1 MNDIKFNTVQQKI
14 KTDHKN
20 ITGIIVQKNDQMLYE
35 EYFNDCDEASKIH
48 VYSITKSI
56 LSLLLGIAH
65 EKGAIN
71 ELNGPILAYFP
82 EYQPKSATINNITL
96 EHLITMTT
104 PYKYKNGPLAYIKYF
119 SSKDWTKFTLKQLG
133 GKQPIGVFN
142 YTPLIGPDLL
152 SAILARSTNQTVL
165 DFARENLFTLLE
177 INVEKTIHL
186 KSAKD
191 QMGFNKSTN
200 SNGWV
205 ADDTGLNAGGWGLTL
220 TTRELTKIGEL
231 ILNQGSWKGQQIVPK
246 NWLETLQKKHSHW
259 EQEGL
264 DYGYLWWIIDPDKP
278 IVAAMGDG
286 GNILYIDHEQKLVI
300 TITALFKENVFDR
313 IDFIQ
318 QEILPL
324 I

>member
-1 MNDIKFNTVQQKI
+1 MNDIKFNTLQQKI

-20 ITGIIVQKNDQMLYE
+20 ITGIIVHKNDQLLYE

-65 EKGAIN
+65 EQGAIN

-96 EHLITMTT
+96 EHLITMTA

-133 GKQPIGVFN
+133 GKQPNGVFT

-165 DFARENLFTLLE
+165 DFARENLFTPLE

-191 QMGFNKSTN
+191 QMAFNKSTN

-205 ADDTGLNAGGWGLTL
+205 ADDTGLNAGGW
-220 TTRELTKIGEL
+220 
-231 ILNQGSWKGQQIVPK
+231 
-246 NWLETLQKKHSHW
+246 
-259 EQEGL
+259 
-264 DYGYLWWIIDPDKP
+264 D
-278 IVAAMGDG
+278 
-286 GNILYIDHEQKLVI
+286 
-300 TITALFKENVFDR
+300 
-313 IDFIQ
+313 
-318 QEILPL
+318 
-324 I
+324 